1 MRLEGAAYR
10 RMWIKFYTITFGGF
24 ASALA
29 VGTIL
34 DRKEAER
41 MTRFRD
47 KSALFGRKLAPG
59 EPPSWP

>member
-10 RMWIKFYTITFGGF
+10 RMWIKFYGTTFGLFGVVF
-24 ASALA
+24 SIGAF
-29 VGTIL
+29 L
-34 DRKEAER
+34 DRMEAER

-47 KSALFGRKLAPG
+47 KSALFGRQLAPG